1 MKDQELEKMPLDDL
15 WGLHE
20 RIVAIL
26 DRKLQVEK
34 RKLEGKLDEL
44 GRKFGG
50 PPSDI
55 PQRRP
60 YPKVEPKFRNP
71 ADPSVTWSG
80 RGKQPHWV
88 TELLAAG
95 KLLDEF
101 RI

>member
-1 MKDQELEKMPLDDL
+1 MPLDDL

-44 GRKFGG
+44 GRKFGST
-50 PPSDI
+50 PSDV

-60 YPKVEPKFRNP
+60 YPRVEPKFRNP
-71 ADPSVTWSG
+71 ADPSITWSG

-88 TELLAAG
+88 TELIAAG
-95 KLLDEF
+95 KRLDDF
-101 RI
+101 KI